1 MPYYFWLIT
10 RMKKAN
16 GSQTVKL
23 NPQSV
28 TYILLSIISKSV
40 AYRKSRKQLRAE
52 QLQNIEMK

>member
-23 NPQSV
+23 NPQGV
-28 TYILLSIISKSV
+28 TYILLGIVSKSV
-40 AYRKSRKQLRAE
+40 TFRKSRKQLRAE

>member
-1 MPYYFWLIT
+1 MPNYFWLIT

-40 AYRKSRKQLRAE
+40 AYRKSRRQLRAE